1 MLVKKARPGQ
11 FTIIRLHEKG
21 ERIPL
26 SLADIN
32 AEDGT
37 ISLIVM
43 VVGKT
48 GAEFST
54 FKKGDE
60 MLDLCGPLGEPTH
73 IEKLGRVVLVGGGFG
88 IAPLYPVAKAFK
100 ELID

>member
-43 VVGKT
+43 VAGKT
-48 GAEFST
+48 SA
-54 FKKGDE
+54 
-60 MLDLCGPLGEPTH
+60 
-73 IEKLGRVVLVGGGFG
+73 
-88 IAPLYPVAKAFK
+88 
-100 ELID
+100 